1 MESIKDKALRY
12 RNLSKDETFQELL
25 NTVKEQQIAVFT
37 SPDSSIDAI
46 DEARSI
52 VLALEN
58 LNRTIQMVLDQEAV
72 WDKHN
77 S

>member
-25 NTVKEQQIAVFT
+25 NTVREQQIAVFT

>member
-1 MESIKDKALRY
+1 MESIKDKAFRY

-25 NTVKEQQIAVFT
+25 NTVREQQIAVFT

-58 LNRTIQMVLDQEAV
+58 LNRTIQTVLDQEAV

>member
-1 MESIKDKALRY
+1 MESIKDKAFRY